1 MRSTKS
7 RDAHNSQV
15 PQMFSHAFVEPV
27 TTATLLMGL
36 VLPLAPLLVLLMDSE
51 DLEGRRPLQARVRGL
66 NIGSFSW

>member
-1 MRSTKS
+1 
-7 RDAHNSQV
+7 
-15 PQMFSHAFVEPV
+15 MFSHAFVEPV